1 MKYEDLIQTVS
12 EILNNENISKNGL
25 ILTYLLDEDK
35 HNKMNEHLYYMSNP
49 NGDGY
54 AKNNEFEVEIE
65 RLLVKFI
72 KK

>member
-12 EILNNENISKNGL
+12 EILNNENITKKGM
-25 ILTYLLDEDK
+25 ILTYVLDEDK

-49 NGDGY
+49 NGEGY
-54 AKNNEFEVEIE
+54 EKNNEFEVEIE
-65 RLLVKFI
+65 GLLVKFI

>member
-54 AKNNEFEVEIE
+54 AKNTEFEVEIE
-65 RLLVKFI
+65 GLLVKFI